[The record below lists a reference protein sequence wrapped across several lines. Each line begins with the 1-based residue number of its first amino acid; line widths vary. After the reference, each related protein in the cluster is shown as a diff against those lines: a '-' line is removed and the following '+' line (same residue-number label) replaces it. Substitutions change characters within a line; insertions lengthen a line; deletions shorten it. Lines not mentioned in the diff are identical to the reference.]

1 MKLLGRPTLS
11 HQLLLLVAAFVTCD
25 AFKLGESFHEKFS
38 VSTMEGAAHVAQ
50 LAYQEKMI
58 STNTW
63 KALSNVTCFLEAAH
77 SAGLTWTESD
87 AENHIVLTAN
97 GLKSQL
103 GAKSAS
109 AGIGQVTNMGVE
121 FLKDNKDDLVDESL
135 GITTDLVTSW
145 FESGQPPSFEDT
157 VNAAAGLAITAI
169 GMYNPL
175 LGAVAGIAFTLISG
189 ILFPGEQESEMEQWY
204 KKIMKE
210 VGIAI
215 DTSHVKAQISD
226 LTLELEAVM
235 DELEWLPGLLGGA
248 CPLEEAHKPPADQAR
263 TLLTYNIMI
272 QHDLAKL
279 SYKIQNSDYA
289 KPEPLTSAN
298 NLWSAGVFPLAEQ
311 LILLQSNLLI
321 EIASHESIQ
330 NVELA
335 GTRVL
340 RNLRNWQRWIA
351 DNVYK
356 AHLANVDQ
364 TVETLGWMVGDRR
377 KGNHMD
383 GSDEDY
389 ILGKWQKNACNVSGI
404 DACEKMNCNLD
415 QVDWDCGHSDQIRV
429 WQEADKALWS
439 SSWCKGACYKWTAVD
454 FYWQYISPKLDKVL
468 PKVEKMIT
476 TFEMKGFEKIGDG
489 ACFGGSSKQLTNV
502 TDQKACAEEC
512 HAETD
517 CRFFIYRTSNKK
529 CYQYNSDT
537 CALKPN
543 TNAWE
548 AYGRRIAGFEY
559 MNRSHCTSTPYRDW
573 DVTTV
578 QDKEHCARKCR
589 AFHKCKF
596 FAFRAE
602 PERCILF
609 RSETCDLTHADLEF
623 ETYRRGTS
631 HAEYFDTPITQA
643 NLKHKFRGRCQGLN
657 VGMFPHPLGK
667 LYEDMDR
674 PMAGDGSDEYYALV
688 VQAWRRCFSRD
699 SRTKYVSVRQN
710 GEYFCFKSENPCHQY
725 DQLAIRTWEL
735 KNWGPFK

>member
-1 MKLLGRPTLS
+1 
-11 HQLLLLVAAFVTCD
+11 
-25 AFKLGESFHEKFS
+25 
-38 VSTMEGAAHVAQ
+38 MEGAAHVAQ
-50 LAYQEKMI
+50 LAYQENKI

-109 AGIGQVTNMGVE
+109 ARGIGKISSMGVE

-135 GITTDLVTSW
+135 GVTTDLVTSW
-145 FESGQPPSFEDT
+145 FESGEPPSFQEG
-157 VNAAAGLAITAI
+157 VEAAAGLAITAI

-175 LGAVAGIAFTLISG
+175 LGAVAGIAFTMISG
-189 ILFPGEQESEMEQWY
+189 ILFPGEQESEMEKWY
-204 KKIMKE
+204 KKIMEE
-210 VGIAI
+210 VGVAI

-226 LTLELEAVM
+226 LTLDLEAVM
-235 DELEWLPGLLGGA
+235 EELEWLPGLLGGA

-289 KPEPLTSAN
+289 KPQPRTSAN

-321 EIASHESIQ
+321 DIASHESIK

-356 AHLANVDQ
+356 AHLASVDQ
-364 TVETLGWMVGDRR
+364 TVETLGWMVGDRQNF
-377 KGNHMD
+377 KDNHM
-383 GSDEDY
+383 SEDEDKVM
-389 ILGKWQKNACNVSGI
+389 GKWQKNACDVSGV
-404 DACEKMNCNLD
+404 DACEKMKCQLD
-415 QVDWDCGHSDQIRV
+415 KVEWDCGHYQDIKIWHER
-429 WQEADKALWS
+429 DKALWS
-439 SSWCKGACYKWTAVD
+439 SSWCKGACYRWTAED
-454 FYWQYISPKLDKVL
+454 FYWRYMSPKLDKVL

-489 ACFGGSSKQLTNV
+489 TCSGRSSKQLTNV
-502 TDQKACAEEC
+502 KDEKACAEEC

-517 CRFFIYRTSNKK
+517 CRFFVYRTSNKI
-529 CYQYNSDT
+529 CYHFDSDT
-537 CALKPN
+537 CTVVPN
-543 TNAWE
+543 RAGVE
-548 AYGRRIAGFEY
+548 MESYGRRVAGFEY
-559 MNRSHCTSTPYRDW
+559 MNRGYCTSPPYRDW
-573 DVTTV
+573 DVTQV
-578 QDKEHCARKCR
+578 KDKEHCARNCR
-589 AFHKCKF
+589 ALHKCKF

-609 RSETCDLTHADLEF
+609 DKEPCDFANAGLDF

-631 HAEYFDTPITQA
+631 HPEYLDIPIRRGH
-643 NLKHKFRGRCQGLN
+643 LKYGFKGHPRGPGKFETTG
-657 VGMFPHPLGK
+657 GK
-667 LYEDMDR
+667 LYEDRDR
-674 PMAGDGSDEYYALV
+674 PMEAWGTDEYYENV
-688 VQAWRRCFSRD
+688 VQAWIRCFSRD
-699 SRTKYVSVRQN
+699 SRTKYVSVSQN
-710 GEYFCFKSENPCHQY
+710 GAYMCYKSGFQFVKENP
-725 DQLAIRTWEL
+725 LNMRTYTL
-735 KNWGPFK
+735 RNWGPFK